1 MDGGSND
8 GVCTIGTGR
17 RRGREECLGWP
28 ESRGGEE
35 TVKKGGRVLD
45 GLPVGAERRKEKMG
59 VDSVARG
66 KGGRGGPGVWQQR
79 GSGGCLRQSVV
90 WLTSRGIEGEATL
103 IGGPEATVQGGG
115 GKFISKIIKRIQI
128 KFKSIQL

>member
-66 KGGRGGPGVWQQR
+66 KGGRGGSGRLATARERRTLAAVGGVAH
-79 GSGGCLRQSVV
+79 
-90 WLTSRGIEGEATL
+90 E
-103 IGGPEATVQGGG
+103 
-115 GKFISKIIKRIQI
+115 
-128 KFKSIQL
+128 